1 MTGISF
7 GITTSGTNDA
17 MVNAVIDSIE
27 AQQIPEY
34 EIVLVGGAT
43 TTIQRPN
50 VRHIPFDESTWAHVT
65 IHGHPG
71 RWTTRKKNL
80 SVQHAKYDLCVVMH
94 DYIQINPGWY
104 KAVEEFGY
112 DWDMCFHNTLLSNGE
127 RGDTWRINQF
137 PGLPRWCMIP
147 YDIDLFLP
155 YMILQ
160 GNFWI
165 AKKSAML
172 AYPLN
177 EDLLWGMDDDTEWSR
192 RVIPNCR
199 VKMNG
204 NAVVQ
209 YLKPR
214 PDDPNHTTDRKTSD
228 GLQDYWNSIRHWQT
242 KYIKLTREQ

>member
-1 MTGISF
+1 MPGISF

-34 EIVLVGGAT
+34 EVILVGGES

-50 VRHIPFDESTWAHVT
+50 VRHVQFDESTWAHLT

-94 DYIQINPGWY
+94 DYIRINPGWY

-112 DWDMCFHNTLLSNGE
+112 DWDFCFHNTLLSNGE
-127 RGDTWRINQF
+127 RGDAWRIFKF
-137 PGLPRWCMIP
+137 PGLPNFLMVP
-147 YDIDLFLP
+147 YDIDFFLP
-155 YMILQ
+155 YMAMQ

-172 AYPLN
+172 EYPLN
-177 EDLLWGMDDDTEWSR
+177 ENLLWGMEDDAEWSR
-192 RVIPNCR
+192 RVVPNCKI
-199 VKMNG
+199 KMNG

-214 PDDPNHTTDRKTSD
+214 PDDRNHTTDRQTMES
-228 GLQDYWNSIRHWQT
+228 LNEYWNAIRTWQF
-242 KYIKLTREQ
+242 KHYKLQGEQ